1 MFYFRVF
8 SCTTCVRCVDL
19 HVQYLLLV
27 CQVGSHLVG
36 LLSCW
41 GMITRPGSFSRSLQ
55 WLYTPFALLNRTY
68 HKHSHGNRNYCISM
82 FFEWKCWHVLTTLR
96 ERNIKWRSTWKGVW
110 LHTLL
115 FTELKKV
122 SETFRVELVLARSFN
137 VLLVWCFTACLGVQI
152 PHKIWTCLNIDLQ
165 CPRQPPK
172 CRDVPYEKHG
182 KTLKKQRTTMYMKH
196 GQSNPVIHPDHL
208 LTVIQTGDTKMSWF
222 SRSFYSVDMFDD
234 VGWMFSNEVKYI

>member
-1 MFYFRVF
+1 MFWSVFYFQVF

-27 CQVGSHLVG
+27 CQVGSHLVDCWAVG
-36 LLSCW
+36 AWSPNQAHFPAAYNIDYILHLL
-41 GMITRPGSFSRSLQ
+41 RSIEHIIN
-55 WLYTPFALLNRTY
+55 TAMAIEI
-68 HKHSHGNRNYCISM
+68 ISM

-137 VLLVWCFTACLGVQI
+137 VRLVWRFTACLGVQI
-152 PHKIWTCLNIDLQ
+152 PHKIWTCLNIDLE
-165 CPRQPPK
+165 CPRQPSK

-182 KTLKKQRTTMYMKH
+182 EHWKTMCMKH
-196 GQSNPVIHPDHL
+196 GQSNRRDTCRSSTYSNSNRGYKDVVIFWEFL
-208 LTVIQTGDTKMSWF
+208 LCWHVWWC
-222 SRSFYSVDMFDD
+222 
-234 VGWMFSNEVKYI
+234 WMYVFQWA